1 MNLCREEHTLSPIK
15 CSPSVRAKPMVII
28 SHVRSRSL
36 SCAPECRQHNH
47 NPSGK
52 RIACSFLSQ
61 NPLPPLL
68 RGGQKRHVSQ
78 NHSPPP
84 YICVCVCVS
93 VPAKSTLPKPKSHT
107 HNTER
112 RKRVANHHPSSPL
125 PASFPTS
132 WHTNRI
138 IPGAKT
144 WNFTL

>member
-61 NPLPPLL
+61 NPLPPSSSGWAKKA
-68 RGGQKRHVSQ
+68 RFTKSQ
-78 NHSPPP
+78 PSP
-84 YICVCVCVS
+84 IHMCVCVCFCARKKHTAKTEKPHTQHRAKKKGCQPPS
-93 VPAKSTLPKPKSHT
+93 IKSTP
-107 HNTER
+107 R
-112 RKRVANHHPSSPL
+112 F
-125 PASFPTS
+125 FPTQVG
-132 WHTNRI
+132 TRT
-138 IPGAKT
+138 G
-144 WNFTL
+144 

>member
-84 YICVCVCVS
+84 YICVCVFLC
-93 VPAKSTLPKPKSHT
+93 PQKAHCQNRKATHT
-107 HNTER
+107 IPREE
-112 RKRVANHHPSSPL
+112 KRVANHHPSSPL